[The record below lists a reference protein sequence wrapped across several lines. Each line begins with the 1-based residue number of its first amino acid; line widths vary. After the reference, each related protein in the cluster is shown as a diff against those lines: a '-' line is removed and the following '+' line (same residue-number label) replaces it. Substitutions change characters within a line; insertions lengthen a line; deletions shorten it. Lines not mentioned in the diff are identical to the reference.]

1 MTGKLYLIP
10 SLLGE
15 NPANSVIP
23 DGTKNILEVIDI
35 FIAEDIRTARRM
47 LKKMGI
53 SKPIDSLTF
62 VVFNEHT
69 PPSEASQL
77 LQPVFTGKNIGII
90 SEAGVPG
97 IADPGSDIVLLAHEK
112 NIPVIPLTGPSSI
125 LLAMMASG
133 LNGQNFAFIGYIP
146 VKKDERIQYLK
157 KLEKKSETEKQSQIF
172 IEAPYRNQHLLQDII
187 ENCNLNTYLCVA
199 CDITLES
206 EFIQTRT
213 IKEWKKKIPEINKRP
228 SIFIIHKF

>member
-1 MTGKLYLIP
+1 MAGKLYLIP

-15 NPANSVIP
+15 CIADLVIP
-23 DGTKNILEVIDI
+23 AGTKKILDIIDI
-35 FIAEDIRTARRM
+35 FIAEDIRTARRT

-53 SKPIDSLTF
+53 NKTIDSLIF
-62 VVFNEHT
+62 FEYNEHT
-69 PPSEASQL
+69 PVTEAGQL
-77 LQPVFTGKNIGII
+77 LQPVFEGKNIGII
-90 SEAGVPG
+90 SEAGAPG
-97 IADPGSDIVLLAHEK
+97 IADPGSEIILLAHEK

-125 LLAMMASG
+125 FLAMMASG
-133 LNGQNFAFIGYIP
+133 LNGQNFAFIGYVP
-146 VKKDERIQYLK
+146 VKKDERIQYLR

-187 ENCNLNTYLCVA
+187 ENCNPNTYLCVA
-199 CDITLES
+199 CDITLEN
-206 EFIQTRT
+206 EYIQTRT

>member
-15 NPANSVIP
+15 CHAESVIP
-23 DGTKNILEVIDI
+23 EGTKTILDIIDI
-35 FIAEDIRTARRM
+35 FIAEDIRTARRS

-62 VVFNEHT
+62 LLYNEHT
-69 PPSEASQL
+69 PVSEVSQL
-77 LQPVFTGKNIGII
+77 LRPVFEGKNLGII
-90 SEAGVPG
+90 SEAGAPG
-97 IADPGSDIVLLAHEK
+97 IADPGSEIILLAHEK
-112 NIPVIPLTGPSSI
+112 NITVIPLTGPSSI

-146 VKKDERIQYLK
+146 AKKDERIQHLR
-157 KLEKKSETEKQSQIF
+157 KLEKKSETENQSQIF

-187 ENCNLNTYLCVA
+187 ENCNPNTYLCIA

-206 EFIQTRT
+206 EYIQTKT